1 MGAARSGGGGLSD
14 SERARSTMAAVT
26 GRHAAFYQ
34 LNKVKLYR
42 FPIRSISRS
51 YSGTV
56 HKHHYL
62 LSLIQSV
69 LWTCCFSS
77 SPGMTTVQAA
87 ANAFKHKT
95 SASTFQQGNYL
106 CQFQSDLSTIGL
118 QTAGSHSCVPWMVFI
133 NNVFLIRVFPLYT

>member
-26 GRHAAFYQ
+26 GHAAFYQ

-62 LSLIQSV
+62 LSLIQS
-69 LWTCCFSS
+69 LFY
-77 SPGMTTVQAA
+77 GRAA
-87 ANAFKHKT
+87 
-95 SASTFQQGNYL
+95 SAPRR
-106 CQFQSDLSTIGL
+106 
-118 QTAGSHSCVPWMVFI
+118 A
-133 NNVFLIRVFPLYT
+133 